1 MLNVYSQI
9 GLPVSA
15 SRHITR
21 SWSLEPRP
29 LGLCTQTRLPIT
41 IGADRPPYGARQRK
55 FWPFNSHLSI
65 SPVSFDVPLRLG
77 PRISGQSPSGTRLGP
92 CPDAS
97 VPAAMKRATRRV
109 VLLGIS
115 SPAQNI

>member
-21 SWSLEPRP
+21 SWSVGPRP
-29 LGLCTQTRLPIT
+29 LGFCTQTRLPIT

-55 FWPFNSHLSI
+55 FRPFNSHLSI
-65 SPVSFDVPLRLG
+65 RPVSFDVPLRFG

-92 CPDAS
+92 WPDAS
-97 VPAAMKRATRRV
+97 VPAARMRANSRAV
-109 VLLGIS
+109 VFDM
-115 SPAQNI
+115 